1 MVNIQ
6 IAIKTVNE
14 KNGKATR
21 IGRLIPVNSSQV
33 LLGFFLIDTHGL
45 GYICIKVYKYII

>member
-33 LLGFFLIDTHGL
+33 LLGFSLIDTYRL
-45 GYICIKVYKYII
+45 ECICIKMYS